1 MPGGACQVFNKLQP
15 VFSPV
20 LQRVILLKLLRSIRL
35 LGRLNRLPLQRKV
48 KRSQMLKWCPKQSH
62 QHWGCETMDSVS
74 TLDENIFNFYFD
86 RVIEGVD
93 GLHRGGRVTV
103 RSPHGGAPL
112 LVVSCSSE
120 LLCIHLHTSAI

>member
-15 VFSPV
+15 SLSPV

-74 TLDENIFNFYFD
+74 TLDENIFNFIL
-86 RVIEGVD
+86 IESLK
-93 GLHRGGRVTV
+93 GLMACT
-103 RSPHGGAPL
+103 GGA
-112 LVVSCSSE
+112 E
-120 LLCIHLHTSAI
+120 LQLEAPPEVHPC